1 MSQGKRFDIK
11 KICYLFSTSADG
23 LAVSLG
29 SRPLIESE
37 PDYFN
42 KLQIKYLGA
51 AGYLIKFAE
60 CSILTAPFFSN
71 PSLLQIAFG
80 QIQSDESEVDRW
92 LSPLSDEL
100 RKVEAILVSHGHYDH
115 LMDVPFVAGKYCTDA
130 KIYGNKTMTHI
141 LSSLPCSTKTVALN
155 DTAGTSSKM
164 GTWHYTCQKRIRF
177 MAIESEHSPMLFGIK
192 FFTGRYEYDLDS
204 VPARAKQWREG
215 QVFAFLIDLL
225 DANGGVKFRIHYQD
239 AASPLPCR
247 FPPINDGKRVD
258 VAIVCLPGFDQ
269 VKGYPEEVMKAL
281 QPRMVILG
289 HWENLFCRLPDDSKD
304 LRVVATLDVKEFI
317 RRLKSVCR
325 ADTRFEMPAPGA
337 WLIY

>member
-1 MSQGKRFDIK
+1 MSQGKHFDLK
-11 KICYLFSTSADG
+11 KLFYFCSTSTDG
-23 LAVSLG
+23 LPVSLG

-51 AGYLIKFAE
+51 AGYFIKFAE

-71 PSLLQIAFG
+71 PSLLQIAFR

-92 LSPLSDEL
+92 LSSLSEAL
-100 RKVEAILVSHGHYDH
+100 KEIEAILVSHCHYDH
-115 LMDVPFVAGKYCTDA
+115 LMDVPFLAGKYCAAA
-130 KIYGNKTMTHI
+130 KIYGNKTMKHI
-141 LSSLPCSTKTVALN
+141 LSSLPCSAKTVALN

-164 GTWHYTCQKRIRF
+164 GTWHYTCGGRIRF

-192 FFTGRYEYDLDS
+192 FFTGRYESDLES
-204 VPARAKQWREG
+204 VPTRAKQWLEG
-215 QVFAFLIDLL
+215 QVFAFLIDFL
-225 DANGGVKFRIHYQD
+225 DGNGEVKFRIHYQD

-247 FPPINDGKRVD
+247 FPPTNDGKRVD

-269 VKGYPEEVMKAL
+269 VTGYPEEVMKAL
-281 QPRMVILG
+281 QPRLVILG
-289 HWENLFCRLPDDSKD
+289 HWENLFCRLPEDSKD
-304 LRVVATLDVKEFI
+304 LRVVATLDVKEFT
-317 RRLKSVCR
+317 RRLKSVCC